1 MNNKKIIEYI
11 NQYSDELKIVNK
23 LIVAAYL
30 EFNNI
35 KVTNNELI
43 LSYLHGNDVKKIKSF
58 NELIQEYNNKFDF
71 EDLIQL
77 FEITIPKNDIVVNGA
92 VYTPKYI
99 KDYIVKDSLNT
110 ITTNKIDKLKCAD
123 ISCGTGAFLYTIS
136 EQIHK
141 QINKQYSDIFK
152 ENIFGLDISDYSIE
166 RTKILLSLLAISNG
180 EDMISFDF
188 NLSVGNALSFDWNK
202 NYLRFDGFDIIV
214 GNPPYVRAKNLDIKT
229 KALMSNWNTTKSGN
243 QDLYIPFFE
252 IAIKYLKENGI
263 LGYITV
269 NTFKRSVNARKLR
282 EYFKSNS
289 LNISIYDFGNQ
300 QIFRDKSTYTCLIF
314 IEKNK
319 NEEVKYIKIK
329 PKDIEKNNKIK
340 FLKINYD
347 NLNTHKGWIL
357 DNNKTLENIKKI
369 ENIGTPLG
377 DMYPIKN
384 GLATLSNSIFIFKPI
399 NEDDKYYY
407 LNCKKTYKIE
417 KEICRDIIKPNRL
430 KYEKNILE
438 MTEKI
443 IYPYNKNEEN
453 TPKIIDE
460 EYFKINYPNTYEYL
474 ESHKLQLLNRDKG
487 KEKKYLW
494 YEFGRSQSLN
504 DHNKKL
510 LFPYMSN
517 QPYFVYTNN
526 EDLLF
531 YAGYAIFSSS
541 TKELKILRKILN
553 SKLFWYYITKTS
565 KPYSGDYYALSKNY
579 VKDFSICK
587 LTKTEEDFLIK
598 TKQQSN
604 IDSFLFKKYNINEK
618 DI

>member
-1 MNNKKIIEYI
+1 M
-11 NQYSDELKIVNK
+11 
-23 LIVAAYL
+23 
-30 EFNNI
+30 
-35 KVTNNELI
+35 
-43 LSYLHGNDVKKIKSF
+43 
-58 NELIQEYNNKFDF
+58 
-71 EDLIQL
+71 IQL
-77 FEITIPKNDIVVNGA
+77 FEITIPKKDIVVNGA

-99 KDYIVKDSLNT
+99 KDYIVKDSLKA
-110 ITTNKIDKLKCAD
+110 ITTNKIDNLKCAD
-123 ISCGTGAFLYTIS
+123 ISCGTGAFLYTIA

-141 QINKQYSDIFK
+141 QTNKQYFDIFK

-166 RTKILLSLLAISNG
+166 RTKILLSLLAIFNG
-180 EDMISFDF
+180 EDMIFFDF
-188 NLSVGNALSFDWNK
+188 NLSIGNALNFDWNK
-202 NYLRFDGFDIIV
+202 NYLGFDGFDIIV
-214 GNPPYVRAKNLDIKT
+214 GNPPYVRARNLDIKT
-229 KALMSNWNTTKSGN
+229 KVLMSNWNTTKSGN

-289 LNISIYDFGNQ
+289 LNISILDFGNQ
-300 QIFRDKSTYTCLIF
+300 QIFRKKSTYTCLIF
-314 IEKNK
+314 IKNNK
-319 NEEVKYIKIK
+319 NEKVKYIKIK
-329 PKDIEKNNKIK
+329 PKDIILNNKIE
-340 FLKINYD
+340 FLNINYA
-347 NLNTHKGWIL
+347 NLNTHRGWIL

-369 ENIGTPLG
+369 ENIGTSLE

-399 NEDDKYYY
+399 NEDEKYYY
-407 LNCKKTYKIE
+407 LNCKKIYKIE

-430 KYEKNILE
+430 KYEKDILE

-443 IYPYNKNEEN
+443 IYPYTKDREDSL
-453 TPKIIDE
+453 KIIDE
-460 EYFKINYPNTYEYL
+460 EYFKINYLNTYRYL
-474 ESHKLQLLNRDKG
+474 ETHKIQLLNRDKG

-517 QPYFVYTNN
+517 QPYFVYTSK

-531 YAGYAIFSSS
+531 YAGYALFSNS

-579 VKDFSICK
+579 VKDFSICE
-587 LTKTEEDFLIK
+587 LTKSEEDFLII
-598 TKQQSN
+598 TKKQSD